1 MDMDNPPTQTHE
13 EPEKMDTD
21 EKEEAVVED
30 AEAKKKPKKK
40 GKKEEEPQFEVL
52 SNLSR
57 VVPGQ
62 LKYITFPE
70 GSRYAPVKKVPCL
83 IETSLMVAYGRCF
96 DYERFETGGGG
107 RVY

>member
-1 MDMDNPPTQTHE
+1 MDMDNPPTQTQE

-21 EKEEAVVED
+21 EKEEGIVED
-30 AEAKKKPKKK
+30 AEAKEKKPKKK

-62 LKYITFPE
+62 LKYISFPE
-70 GSRYAPVKKVPCL
+70 GSRYAPVKKVL
-83 IETSLMVAYGRCF
+83 TAVGEITDGSL
-96 DYERFETGGGG
+96 
-107 RVY
+107 RVGF